1 MAGDAD
7 GCMSACPK
15 HTHTDRNIRTP
26 VYFHT
31 HAGPSWVHI
40 CTQLTCMAVVWFLI
54 IYFLPCDKNCRC
66 NGMHRP
72 TDNLDPIC
80 ESLCFMN
87 ILIQIQLSIQ
97 APGQAADNNT
107 VSLRVMLSL
116 CSPRPQTGMYSQ
128 WNHYESCLL
137 WLTGIEQDNKQHF
150 RIRNSF
156 HHHLRDENE
165 SQNPDILLWTWIIRK
180 LHSTSM

>member
-7 GCMSACPK
+7 GCMSTCPK

-137 WLTGIEQDNKQHF
+137 WLTGIEQDNKQHGSEILF
-150 RIRNSF
+150 ITISGMRT
-156 HHHLRDENE
+156 
-165 SQNPDILLWTWIIRK
+165 NPKIQIFCCERGL
-180 LHSTSM
+180 